1 MKLKKLVDR
10 PIVLSLD
17 MLIKEII
24 VKYNLV

>member
-10 PIVLSLD
+10 PTVLSLD

>member
-17 MLIKEII
+17 KLIKEII
-24 VKYNLV
+24 VKYILV

>member
-17 MLIKEII
+17 KLIKEII